1 MRKGR
6 LFLATVCCCLVGT
19 VPGFAA
25 ESNEAQ
31 SYIVDFAQE
40 ISQDEDYATWATAS
54 PVFGYEVY
62 GENLQDVVG
71 NLYYMENAGD
81 NVGYVIINELGSS
94 ILEFSVGTPA
104 YDNMSEALNTNETKR
119 LYVNAMPAV
128 INGSIYSELKMS
140 GETIKSFDIETGV
153 VPMYDPHEQGGNCIV
168 GAISNLMWHW
178 SINGYSSLASG
189 MSFEDVEAKV
199 DSLIN
204 SHGGYANNN
213 IPATIKDYVKSKNS
227 SYSVTV
233 TNKWSPTFNNVKTEV
248 ASRPCLLGFAAGSPY
263 SDKEGHMTVC
273 TGTREASGVKYCKV
287 MDGWS
292 TSIAEKQ
299 WGTYNDFMSKV
310 TLSK

>member
-1 MRKGR
+1 MKSGK
-6 LFLATVCCCLVGT
+6 LFLATMCCCLLGA
-19 VPGFAA
+19 VPVFATESDGAKNYIA
-25 ESNEAQ
+25 E
-31 SYIVDFAQE
+31 FAQE
-40 ISQDEDYATWATAS
+40 ISQDANYATWATAS
-54 PVFGYEVY
+54 PVFGYELY
-62 GENLQDVVG
+62 GANLEDVVG
-71 NLYYMENAGD
+71 NLYYMENNGSSE
-81 NVGYVIINELGSS
+81 GYVIINESGNS

-104 YDNMSEALNTNETKR
+104 YDNMSETFNDETKR

-128 INGSIYSELKMS
+128 LNGSVYSELNMS
-140 GETIKSFDIETGV
+140 GETLKSFDVVTGAML
-153 VPMYDPHEQGGNCIV
+153 MYDPHEQGGNCIV

-189 MSFEDVEAKV
+189 MSFEDVEAEI

-213 IPATIKDYVKSKNS
+213 IPDTIKDYVKSKNS

-233 TNKWSPTFNNVKTEV
+233 TNKWNPTFNNVKSEV

-263 SDKEGHMTVC
+263 SDTVGHMTVC
-273 TGTREASGVKYCKV
+273 TGTREVSGVQYCKV

-299 WGTYNDFMSKV
+299 WGNYNDFMSKV
-310 TLSK
+310 VLSK